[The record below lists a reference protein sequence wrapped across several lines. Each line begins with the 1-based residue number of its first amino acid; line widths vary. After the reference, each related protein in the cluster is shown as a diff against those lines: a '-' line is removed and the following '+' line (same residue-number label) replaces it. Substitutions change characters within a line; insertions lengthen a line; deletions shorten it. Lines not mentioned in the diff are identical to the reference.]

1 MNTLVQIYLAFD
13 QTSIEFNKFMN
24 SISDVIEHYGYA
36 NSDDNEEDTMV
47 KSLIVVKHNETE
59 NIAELIRDSVM
70 IIIPTESKNDTTSS

>member
-1 MNTLVQIYLAFD
+1 
-13 QTSIEFNKFMN
+13 
-24 SISDVIEHYGYA
+24 
-36 NSDDNEEDTMV
+36 MV